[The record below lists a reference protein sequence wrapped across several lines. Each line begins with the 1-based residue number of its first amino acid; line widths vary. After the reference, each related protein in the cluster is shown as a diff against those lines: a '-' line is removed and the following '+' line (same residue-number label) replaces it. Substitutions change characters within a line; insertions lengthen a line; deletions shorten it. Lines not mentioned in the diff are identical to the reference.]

1 MTTVVAEDVLELLRR
16 DRSNRA
22 AHYACLKAVPF
33 CKESETLQHGVRRL
47 DGWLTISAK
56 LDHRPLNKVVVI
68 VLACFM
74 LESVGRVTC
83 AKDLND
89 AWLDIARS
97 VVSPCATTVD
107 ESYLRDARMTA
118 LFTLY
123 NYMPRKYRGQ
133 LMSVSPREATYTTRH
148 ILEELQGVELAE
160 QAKRNVVSKLVES
173 AIRNVIKGAKEHA
186 KVQRLRCKKERR
198 RLAEAMKNVSLD
210 DLAEETFTST
220 EEADSTP
227 LNTLEVPADTSC
239 AADECV
245 VCLDPIGS
253 KRPLFTCG
261 HARCCSMCAPIV
273 HECPMC
279 RQPVRILMDIFV

>member
-1 MTTVVAEDVLELLRR
+1 MA
-16 DRSNRA
+16 
-22 AHYACLKAVPF
+22 
-33 CKESETLQHGVRRL
+33 
-47 DGWLTISAK
+47 
-56 LDHRPLNKVVVI
+56 
-68 VLACFM
+68 
-74 LESVGRVTC
+74 
-83 AKDLND
+83 
-89 AWLDIARS
+89 
-97 VVSPCATTVD
+97 
-107 ESYLRDARMTA
+107 A

-123 NYMPRKYRGQ
+123 TYLPEKYRGQ

-160 QAKRNVVSKLVES
+160 QSKRNVVSKLVES

-198 RLAEAMKNVSLD
+198 RLAESMQNVSLD
-210 DLAEETFTST
+210 DPEETFTST
-220 EEADSTP
+220 P
-227 LNTLEVPADTSC
+227 LTALQGPEDTSC

-273 HECPMC
+273 HECHAGRMA
-279 RQPVRILMDIFV
+279 

>member
-1 MTTVVAEDVLELLRR
+1 MVIAQDLLELLQR
-16 DRSNRA
+16 DKSKRA
-22 AHYACLKAVPF
+22 AHYACLKATPF

-47 DGWLTISAK
+47 DEWLTISAK

-123 NYMPRKYRGQ
+123 KYLPGTYKVA
-133 LMSVSPREATYTTRH
+133 LMSVKPTDATSTTRA
-148 ILEELQGVELAE
+148 ILEELQRIEMAE

-198 RLAEAMKNVSLD
+198 RLAESVQNVSLD
-210 DLAEETFTST
+210 DPVKATFTTT
-220 EEADSTP
+220 EEVDPTP
-227 LNTLEVPADTSC
+227 LNCLEVPADTGS

-261 HARCCSMCAPIV
+261 HARCCSACAPIV
-273 HECPMC
+273 QECPMC
-279 RQPVRILMDIFV
+279 RQPVRILMHIFV